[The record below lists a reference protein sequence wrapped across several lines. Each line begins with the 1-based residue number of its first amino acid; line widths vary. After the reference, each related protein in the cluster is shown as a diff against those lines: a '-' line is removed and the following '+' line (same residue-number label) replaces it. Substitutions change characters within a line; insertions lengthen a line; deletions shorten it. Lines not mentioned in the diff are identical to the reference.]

1 VNLGEAMK
9 NNKWLTVALILSLAL
24 ITSCAGIFSGMRS
37 SSTKVM
43 NKAPYYD
50 GKKVA
55 ITGQV
60 GLLPAE
66 FDVRLYKAFFE
77 DERKAALEPLLDGI
91 DAYAGKI
98 AGLKPLTFIDLDP
111 EKAPDVYM
119 GNVDAFNSP
128 TTRTSSGNEEDKT
141 QMVLYRLA
149 PSKAW
154 KDSLLA
160 RAAKENV
167 DYFLYI
173 TVGFGEYFM
182 RMKNLLGSKEL
193 QLGTGNSE
201 PSKWLSDLDAPAD
214 VLQVTGAL
222 LDKNGKI
229 VRCGAEGIIA
239 KKTGFL
245 KSLVDIRDLIS
256 DEEIAHVINQDRRTD
271 LTGEPLKWEAAVQNL
286 VAQLLGDDKLLLI
299 PQGEK

>member
-1 VNLGEAMK
+1 MK
-9 NNKWLTVALILSLAL
+9 SYKWLTVALILSLAL

-37 SSTKVM
+37 SSVKEM

-55 ITGQV
+55 IDGKV

-66 FDVRLYKAFFE
+66 YDIRLYRAFFE
-77 DERKAALEPLLDGI
+77 DDRKAALEPLLDEI
-91 DAYAGKI
+91 DAFAGKFDM
-98 AGLKPLTFIDLDP
+98 LKPMSIIDLDP
-111 EKAPDVYM
+111 EQAPDIYM

-128 TTRTSSGNEEDKT
+128 TSRTSSGEDEDKT
-141 QMVLYRLA
+141 QMVLYRYA

-160 RAAKENV
+160 RAAQENV

-173 TVGFGEYFM
+173 TVGFGEYFL

-229 VRCGAEGIIA
+229 LRCGAEGIIA

-245 KSLVDIRDLIS
+245 KSLIDVQDLIS
-256 DEEIAHVINQDRRTD
+256 DAEIAKLLNDDRRAD

-286 VAQLLGDDKLLLI
+286 IAQVLNKDDLI
-299 PQGEK
+299 LMPQGEK